1 MIRGMLEQDYLPAE
15 ILVPPVAL
23 TVAEI
28 VALCKTRDKKFLSPE
43 KISFGVKNFLQREKY
58 CIHGSAG
65 LKLFD
70 AANII
75 GGG

>member
-28 VALCKTRDKKFLSPE
+28 VALCKTRGKKFSWRQ
-43 KISFGVKNFLQREKY
+43 KILYSTKG
-58 CIHGSAG
+58 G
-65 LKLFD
+65 LE
-70 AANII
+70 II
-75 GGG
+75 